1 MPTPPASPPAI
12 ASPENLPLTRLTGV
26 GPALAE
32 KLDRLGL
39 RTVADLLFHL
49 PLRYEDRTRV
59 TPIARLQSREPAQ
72 IEGEITGAEIAFGRR
87 RSLLARLVDDS
98 GEMELRFF
106 HFNKAQQERL
116 QVGGRARVYGEAR
129 FGRRGMEIVHPEI
142 RWLKDGEVMPL
153 GERLTPVYPVTEGLS
168 QLTLRKLAQQ
178 ALQLMSQHGVRDLLP
193 PALLAAHDLQHTQL
207 PSLMQALR
215 IVHQPPADADTEQLM
230 NGEHPAIVRL
240 VLEELIANQL
250 TFLRLREKARA
261 QQAPALPAEQTL
273 TRQLLKALPFSL
285 TNAQTRVLKDIRTDL
300 QQPRP
305 MLRLVQGDV
314 GSGKTLVAA
323 FAALNAIGAGNQVAL
338 MAPTELL
345 AEQHLQNFSRWF
357 GPLGIR
363 CEFLAG
369 RIKGKARTQTLDAIA
384 SGEAG
389 FVVGTHALFQEG
401 VAFHDLALVIIDEQ
415 HRFGVHQRLQLWE
428 KGRDDVRSG
437 KHNGPPTLPHQL
449 VMTATPIPRT
459 LAMTAYADLD
469 NSIIDELPPGRTP
482 VTTVVLPDNRRDEV
496 IDRVRRACAEGR
508 QVYWVCTLIEES
520 EQLQAQAAEA
530 TFDLLREQLAPLRI
544 ALVHGRLKPAEKQA
558 VMQAFKQHE
567 TDLLVATTVI
577 EVGVD
582 VPNASLMIIENAE
595 RLGLSQLHQL
605 RGRVG
610 RGSAQSHCVLLYHGQ
625 LSLMAKERLAVM
637 RDSNDG
643 FVIAEKDME
652 LRGPGELLGTRQTGI
667 MAFKIADIARDQKR
681 VALAQLIA
689 RDVLAQH
696 PQQVAPL
703 ISRWLAGREGY
714 GQV

>member
-1 MPTPPASPPAI
+1 MPVQAQRAARTAPAEQLSVI
-12 ASPENLPLTRLTGV
+12 QLTGV
-26 GPALAE
+26 GPALAQ
-32 KLDRLGL
+32 KLERLGI
-39 RTVADLLFHL
+39 RTIADLLFHL
-49 PLRYEDRTRV
+49 PLRYEDRTRLSRV
-59 TPIARLQSREPAQ
+59 AELKSREPAQ
-72 IEGEITGAEIAFGRR
+72 LEGEILGAEFAFGRR
-87 RSLLARLVDDS
+87 RSLVARFRDDS

-106 HFNKAQQERL
+106 HFNKAQQDRL
-116 QVGGRARVYGEAR
+116 QFGGRARIYGEAR
-129 FGRRGMEIVHPEI
+129 YGRRAMEIVHPEI
-142 RWLKDGEVMPL
+142 RWLKDGESAPL

-168 QLTLRKLAQQ
+168 QPSLRKLVQQ
-178 ALQLMSQHGVRDLLP
+178 ALQKLASQELPDLLP
-193 PALLAAHDLQHTQL
+193 ASLLRDQRL
-207 PSLMQALR
+207 PPLMQALR
-215 IVHQPPADADTEQLM
+215 TVHQPPADIDTVALIS
-230 NGEHPAIVRL
+230 GEHPAIVRL

-250 TFLRLREKARA
+250 TFLRLREKAR
-261 QQAPALPAEQTL
+261 QQRAPVLPPEQKL
-273 TRQLLKALPFSL
+273 TKQLLQSLPFSL
-285 TNAQTRVLKDIRTDL
+285 TRAQTRVLKEIRQDL

-323 FAALNAIGAGNQVAL
+323 FAALNAIGIGKQVVL

-345 AEQHLQNFSRWF
+345 AEQHLQNFARWF
-357 GPLGIR
+357 APLGIR

-369 RIKGKARTQTLDAIA
+369 RIKGKARQRVLEAIQNGAA
-384 SGEAG
+384 SL
-389 FVVGTHALFQEG
+389 VVGTHALFQEG
-401 VAFHDLALVIIDEQ
+401 VAFKELALAIIDEQ

-428 KGRDDVRSG
+428 KGR
-437 KHNGPPTLPHQL
+437 NGDHLGETQLPHQL

-482 VTTVVLPDNRRDEV
+482 VTTVVIPDNRRDDV
-496 IDRVRRACAEGR
+496 IQRVRAACAEGR

-544 ALVHGRLKPAEKQA
+544 ALVHGRMKPAEKQA
-558 VMQAFKQHE
+558 VMQAFKAHE

-625 LSLMAKERLAVM
+625 LSAMAKERLAVM

-652 LRGPGELLGTRQTGI
+652 LRGPGELLGTRQTGV

-681 VALAQLIA
+681 VALAQQLA
-689 RDVLAQH
+689 RELMQQA

-703 ISRWLAGREGY
+703 IARWLGGREGY

>member
-1 MPTPPASPPAI
+1 MPAPTQAA
-12 ASPENLPLTRLTGV
+12 ARTAAPEQLSVTQLSGV
-26 GPALAE
+26 GPALGQ
-32 KLDRLGL
+32 KLERLGI
-39 RTVADLLFHL
+39 RSVADLLFHL
-49 PLRYEDRTRV
+49 PLRYEDRTRLSRV
-59 TPIARLQSREPAQ
+59 VELKSREPAQ
-72 IEGEITGAEIAFGRR
+72 LEGEILGAEIAFGRR
-87 RSLLARLVDDS
+87 RSLVARFRDDS

-106 HFNKAQQERL
+106 HFNKAQQDRL
-116 QVGGRARVYGEAR
+116 QFGGRARIYGEAR
-129 FGRRGMEIVHPEI
+129 YGRRAMEIVHPEI
-142 RWLKDGEVMPL
+142 RWLKDDESAPL

-168 QLTLRKLAQQ
+168 QLTLRKLVQQ
-178 ALQLMSQHGVRDLLP
+178 ALQKIGSLALPDLLP
-193 PALLAAHDLQHTQL
+193 ARLLAAQQL

-215 IVHQPPADADTEQLM
+215 TVHQPPADIDTLQLIS
-230 NGEHPAIVRL
+230 GEHPAIVRL

-250 TFLRLREKARA
+250 TFLRLREKAR
-261 QQAPALPAEQTL
+261 QQRAPVLPPEQKL
-273 TRQLLKALPFSL
+273 TKQLLQSLPFAL
-285 TNAQTRVLKDIRTDL
+285 TGAQTKVLKEIRQDL

-323 FAALNAIGAGNQVAL
+323 FAALNAIGIGKQVAL

-357 GPLGIR
+357 APLGIR

-369 RIKGKARTQTLDAIA
+369 RIKGKARQNVLAAIE
-384 SGEAG
+384 SGEAAL
-389 FVVGTHALFQEG
+389 VVGTHALFQEG
-401 VAFHDLALVIIDEQ
+401 VVFKDLALAIIDEQ

-428 KGRDDVRSG
+428 KGR
-437 KHNGPPTLPHQL
+437 NGEHPSDTQLPHQL

-482 VTTVVLPDNRRDEV
+482 VTTVVIPDNRRDDV
-496 IDRVRRACAEGR
+496 IQRVRAACAEGR

-544 ALVHGRLKPAEKQA
+544 ALVHGRMKPAEKQA
-558 VMQAFKQHE
+558 VMQTFKAHE

-610 RGSAQSHCVLLYHGQ
+610 RGSAQSHCVLLYHGN
-625 LSLMAKERLAVM
+625 LSAMAKERLAVM

-652 LRGPGELLGTRQTGI
+652 LRGPGELLGTRQTGVI
-667 MAFKIADIARDQKR
+667 AFKIADIARDQKR
-681 VALAQLIA
+681 VALAQELA
-689 RDVLAQH
+689 RELMQQA

-703 ISRWLAGREGY
+703 IARWLGGREGY